1 MQFWVRDKG
10 TAGVASPWDSVRGW
24 RLGRP
29 AARRMSFGL
38 PGGAIATAAVTWLG
52 DRDSDHD
59 PGHVL
64 VRVNDGPEHEV
75 RVLGL
80 TGESIHLDI
89 DGQQRIFA
97 LGCHWEGHPGDGR
110 PQTVYVGSGGW
121 GCGLEVLSREARLE
135 RVLAAIER
143 EDGAADPEVRSPMPG
158 TVVSVSVDNGDAVAA
173 GQVLLSV
180 EAMKMEH
187 QLVAEVPGT
196 VHIR

>member
-1 MQFWVRDKG
+1 
-10 TAGVASPWDSVRGW
+10 
-24 RLGRP
+24 
-29 AARRMSFGL
+29 
-38 PGGAIATAAVTWLG
+38 
-52 DRDSDHD
+52 
-59 PGHVL
+59 
-64 VRVNDGPEHEV
+64 DGPEHEV

-110 PQTVYVGSGGW
+110 PQTVHVGSGGW

-143 EDGAADPEVRSPMPG
+143 EAGAADPEVRSPMPG
-158 TVVSVSVDNGDAVAA
+158 TVVSVSVDNGDAVTA

-187 QLVAEVPGT
+187 QLVAEVSGT
-196 VHIR
+196 VHITVKTGDLVKAEQVLATIHAEPASHSDELPTQEPPTQEPANERKGA